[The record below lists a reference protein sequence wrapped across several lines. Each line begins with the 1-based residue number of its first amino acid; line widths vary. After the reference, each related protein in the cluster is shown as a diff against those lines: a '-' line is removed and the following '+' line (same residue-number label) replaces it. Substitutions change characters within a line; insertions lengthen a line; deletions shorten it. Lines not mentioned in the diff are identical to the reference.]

1 MFEASII
8 TLKLFGSMALLF
20 VVILGGFIMITRT
33 NKEIENLIKEL
44 SQDDDK

>member
-20 VVILGGFIMITRT
+20 MVILGGFIIITRVDR
-33 NKEIENLIKEL
+33 ELENVAKDFE
-44 SQDDDK
+44 SADDK